1 MNYKCANS
9 RSTDLSILP
18 VVMLMLSLASVTH
31 AVNPENRLMSGLISD
46 QTFTATTDSMP
57 FARVVVYRPDN
68 QLSRPYKMRSNLGET
83 FQIGRKEVV
92 KMAANATLFQG
103 SISAFGHNRGHF
115 SHELSPNKVHYF
127 RLQDRNNYSGFLPY
141 LEVIE
146 VTEETFRME
155 TLGGG
160 TK

>member
-1 MNYKCANS
+1 
-9 RSTDLSILP
+9 
-18 VVMLMLSLASVTH
+18 MLMLSLASVTH
-31 AVNPENRLMSGLISD
+31 AVNPENRPMSGLISD

-92 KMAANATLFQG
+92 KMAANAKLFQG